1 MSDWQ
6 AEYEKKFISA
16 EEAANMVK
24 SGDKVAFTSGREAY
38 AVGLALASRMGE
50 LENVHVLVPSPT
62 YDFGWY
68 DEGWQEA
75 FDITIRITTGTCQ
88 EALDARRIDFDPGTM
103 IPFVEL
109 AGTAAADV
117 IITEVSPPDDKGFC
131 SFGASL
137 WAKKRQVENA
147 KISIAEVNDNLIRT
161 YGDNYIHVSGID
173 YFTEH
178 IPVPVQESPRKPG
191 QLDKQIAEYV
201 STIIRDGDTIEIG
214 PGLPSSLTGLGAFD
228 GKHDLGVHCPAMD
241 PGILDLV
248 RRGIVTGKR
257 KNLHPGK
264 CIGSGFRRIQS
275 EADIAFIDGNPMFE
289 IRSTSYVND
298 IGVIA
303 SNNQMVAINGIL
315 AIDLDGQVA
324 ADSMRM
330 RMFGGA
336 GGQVDFSIGAMLSEG
351 GCSIAVMQS
360 TAVKGTA
367 SRIVSNFEPGT
378 IVSVPWTFTDYVVTE
393 YGIAK
398 LLGKTRKQRAEELIA
413 VAHPDFRTELTKE
426 VQRRF

>member
-1 MSDWQ
+1 MDRKN
-6 AEYEKKFISA
+6 ELK
-16 EEAANMVK
+16 NVK
-24 SGDKVAFTSGREAY
+24 VLIRMPRYD
-38 AVGLALASRMGE
+38 VGWFES
-50 LENVHVLVPSPT
+50 
-62 YDFGWY
+62 DFG
-68 DEGWQEA
+68 DAFEVILDTQPLNVGSKAMQEKGLDLLPYLYGLR
-75 FDITIRITTGTCQ
+75 FKG
-88 EALDARRIDFDPGTM
+88 EHDARRTAETM
-103 IPFVEL
+103 
-109 AGTAAADV
+109 DV
-117 IITEVSPPDDKGFC
+117 IMIVVSPPDKDGFC
-131 SFGASL
+131 SFGLYLSHKKDYAMR
-137 WAKKRQVENA
+137 AKKVL
-147 KISIAEVNDNLIRT
+147 AEVSDTPAMRVRMP
-161 YGDNYIHVSGID
+161 GDNYIHVSDID
-173 YFTEH
+173 FFVEH
-178 IPVPVQESPRKPG
+178 TPVPVQESPRKPEE
-191 QLDKQIAEYV
+191 LDKQIAEYV

-214 PGLPSSLTGLGAFD
+214 PGLPSSLVGLGTFD
-228 GKHDLGVHCPAMD
+228 GRQDLGVHCPAMD
-241 PGILDLV
+241 PGILELV

-264 CIGSGFRRIQS
+264 CVGSGFRRVQS
-275 EADIAFIDGNPMFE
+275 EADIAFIDGNPTFE

-315 AIDLDGQVA
+315 AVDLDGQVA
-324 ADSMRM
+324 ADSMGV

-336 GGQVDFSIGAMLSEG
+336 GGQVDFGIGAMLSEG

-360 TAVKGTA
+360 TAAKGTI

-413 VAHPDFRTELTKE
+413 VAHPDFRAELAKE